1 MVVPRVTRL
10 FALTYDYR
18 CPYARI
24 AHEHV
29 LAGVRAGADWE
40 VRFLPFSLGQA
51 HVEEGEPPVWT
62 RPEVDSGLLALQA
75 SVAVRDAQPE
85 HFLDVHHALFE
96 HRHVNAG
103 QLRERDELTPVLAA
117 AGADADAVWAEV
129 DSGRPLVTVEK
140 EHTGFVDSH
149 NVWGVPTFVVDD
161 AAVFVRLLELPDGDG
176 QLAITTIERVLDQI
190 AWPNLNEF
198 KHTSIPR

>member
-1 MVVPRVTRL
+1 MTST
-10 FALTYDYR
+10 FGLTYDYR

-29 LAGVRAGADWE
+29 LAGLRAGAGWD
-40 VRFLPFSLGQA
+40 VQFLPFSLAQA
-51 HVEEGEPPVWT
+51 HVEEGEPPVWA
-62 RPEVDSGLLALQA
+62 RPDVDSGLLALQA
-75 SVAVRDAQPE
+75 SLAVRDTQPD

-103 QLRERDELTPVLAA
+103 KLRDRDELTPVLAA
-117 AGADADAVWAEV
+117 AGVDVDAAWAEV

-140 EHTGFVDSH
+140 EHTGFVESH
-149 NVWGVPTFVVDD
+149 NVWGVPTFIVDD
-161 AAVFVRLLELPDGDG
+161 AAVFVRLLEPPNGDE
-176 QLAITTIERVLDQI
+176 QLAVTTVERVLDQI
-190 AWPNLNEF
+190 SWANLNEF